1 MRAWKKPGWKKESL
15 VLEVREK
22 GKAAT
27 QDCNVSASMFLRH
40 TAVYWTRWSSSRLPC
55 GLGLELPNLFMASS
69 TWRHEAVSGFIPLSR
84 LRGYITVVVYMIMS
98 VKIFLCDSNMIT
110 RVSEASPCI
119 YYLHF
124 NIRVHSIGRFPS
136 ETCPIPR
143 LERSPLGYY
152 RPERV

>member
-40 TAVYWTRWSSSRLPC
+40 TAVYWARWSSLRLPC

-84 LRGYITVVVYMIMS
+84 LQGYITVVVYMIMS

-119 YYLHF
+119 YYNTSINVSTLTVAFLLRLVPIRARIGLH
-124 NIRVHSIGRFPS
+124 
-136 ETCPIPR
+136 
-143 LERSPLGYY
+143 
-152 RPERV
+152 